1 MRKALILSSLF
12 IAASLLSSC
21 EVPVESQ
28 VGSSSTWVTDEAE
41 IGAMLQASME
51 AFNRGDL
58 PGHLA
63 IYDAAVTFMTA
74 DGPRPGIAP
83 IEASFREKY
92 FLDGLPKQQL
102 RFEQVAARSLAP
114 DSALVTGKYVLS
126 GGGEKYQS
134 GWFTIVWTRTPA
146 GWRAIHDHSS

>member
-1 MRKALILSSLF
+1 MRKALIFPSLF

-21 EVPVESQ
+21 EIPVEGQS
-28 VGSSSTWVTDEAE
+28 GPASTWAADEAE
-41 IGAMLQASME
+41 IRAMLQASME

-58 PGHLA
+58 SGHLA

-92 FLDGLPKQQL
+92 FLDGRPKQQL
-102 RFEQVAARSLAP
+102 GFEQVAARSLAP
-114 DSALVTGKYVLS
+114 DSALVTGKYLLS
-126 GGGEKYQS
+126 GGEEKDQS